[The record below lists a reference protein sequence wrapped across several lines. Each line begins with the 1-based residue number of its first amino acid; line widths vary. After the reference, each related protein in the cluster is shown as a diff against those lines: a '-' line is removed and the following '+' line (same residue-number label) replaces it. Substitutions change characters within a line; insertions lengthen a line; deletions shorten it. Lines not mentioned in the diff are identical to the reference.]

1 MNIYLLYIIRNRF
14 FYKSKNVSRPVTVK
28 KRLAVVDDDTDVNSE
43 LKNTSSSELNVSK
56 PIITSVLAAHSI
68 DSIKDNEIKENDIK
82 DNKDSTDFLYKKE
95 DEKEKSEEEINTKKT
110 SDDETN
116 KEEPIT
122 EEKEVSENTDDVK
135 EVEVKEETNL
145 DIDKICGYIDFFDY
159 ISGSG
164 KKSRQFNFWVK
175 TKSNNNIK
183 LSEHDEYKWLSAKEC
198 YSDKNIT
205 SKTMATICI
214 CAFNY
219 LGEL

>member
-1 MNIYLLYIIRNRF
+1 MNIENLLEAKAKEDGIEKIVVGGVITDENNKVLILRR
-14 FYKSKNVSRPVTVK
+14 KS
-28 KRLAVVDDDTDVNSE
+28 D
-43 LKNTSSSELNVSK
+43 
-56 PIITSVLAAHSI
+56 
-68 DSIKDNEIKENDIK
+68 
-82 DNKDSTDFLYKKE
+82 DFLGGI
-95 DEKEKSEEEINTKKT
+95 DELPSGKLEAGESIFEGLAR
-110 SDDETN
+110 
-116 KEEPIT
+116 
-122 EEKEVSENTDDVK
+122 
-135 EVEVKEETNL
+135 EVKEETNL

-219 LGEL
+219 LGGL